1 MFNTPVTMYHPAD
14 DGGGGGFT
22 YDPAVRMNGPS
33 DVNEM
38 SDVRIAF
45 IDGNEVVRVIN
56 TDGSVET
63 VSGSANVD
71 IQRPFGFHVDEND
84 RFITLRDR
92 NLDGWSEGDSSK
104 VVLAGIPG
112 TANCGLR
119 DSAVAGDDPTTLG
132 MSGPMDV
139 VSLPGT
145 PSTIFFTDATC
156 KRIFKITSS
165 GFESKAALAGTQSP
179 RGICYNME
187 AGTLYALDKAENL
200 FSINVSTMVATKIL
214 DLLSTSDTNNFGG
227 IDCAST
233 GDTYFSS
240 NVRDKII
247 KVHYNSGGTP
257 TESVVAGLDSSPGH
271 VDGDNTVAKF
281 DAPRGVCVSSDD
293 TKLWVADFNNH
304 CIREIDLATNV
315 TSTIA
320 GSPGNSGYVDS

>member
-1 MFNTPVTMYHPAD
+1 MFNTPVTMYHTAD
-14 DGGGGGFT
+14 DGGGDTFT
-22 YDPAVRMNGPS
+22 YDPDVRLDEPS

-38 SDVRIAF
+38 SDGRIAF
-45 IDGNEVVRVIN
+45 RDGNDVVRVIN

-71 IQRPFGFHVDEND
+71 VERPFGFHVDEND
-84 RFITLRDR
+84 RFITCDTRTI
-92 NLDGWSEGDSSK
+92 DGWFEGDSSK
-104 VVLAGIPG
+104 VRIAGTG
-112 TANCGLR
+112 SNGCGLN
-119 DSAVAGDDPTTLG
+119 SAFIPSDPTSTTITV
-132 MSGPMDV
+132 PMDV
-139 VSLPGT
+139 TTLPGT
-145 PSTIFFTDATC
+145 PSTIFFTDSTC
-156 KRIFKITSS
+156 KRIYKVTSM
-165 GFESKAALAGTQSP
+165 GFQGAAALAGTQSP

-187 AGTLYALDKAENL
+187 AGTLYALDKNENL
-200 FSINVSTMVATKIL
+200 FSINVNTMVATKIL

-257 TESVVAGLDSSPGH
+257 TESVIAGLHGDPGH
-271 VDGDNTVAKF
+271 TDGDNTVAQF

-293 TKLWVADFNNH
+293 TKLWVADHNNH